1 MNIEGNG
8 LQYIIFPSATF
19 LKLNSRFQGMSD
31 AQGRICLGDGH
42 LKHFFLVGSTQFC
55 AFPVTT
61 NMKKEKLGFKDE

>member
-42 LKHFFLVGSTQFC
+42 LKHFFFGWFYPILCITCDNQHEKSEVGFQR
-55 AFPVTT
+55 
-61 NMKKEKLGFKDE
+61 